1 MNFYGYHRVSTRE
14 QKEDRGVAGIEKFC
28 RERGYN
34 LQKVYIDKASGKDFN
49 RARYVVLKEDV
60 LRNGDTLIVFELDR
74 LGRTKKEIARE
85 LLYFKENNIR
95 VMFLDIP
102 TSTMELADNDLSK
115 VIVDTVNNIL
125 IEVLSMI
132 AEAERE
138 RSRKR
143 CDEGREAM
151 KAKGEWHK
159 YGRKRNMSL
168 ETFKGHY
175 KRVQEGEIG
184 QTPLRKE
191 LGLKESTFYRYVRE
205 IGRGKDNDCH

>member
-14 QKEDRGVAGIEKFC
+14 QKEDRGVTGIEDFC
-28 RERGYN
+28 KERGYR

-49 RARYVVLKEDV
+49 RVRYIVLKEDV
-60 LRNGDTLIVFELDR
+60 LRSGDTLIVFELDR
-74 LGRTKKEIARE
+74 LGRTKSEIARE

-102 TSTMELADNDLSK
+102 TSTMELPDNDVSK
-115 VIVDTVNNIL
+115 MIVDTVNNIL

-151 KAKGEWHK
+151 KAKGEWHR
-159 YGRKRNMSL
+159 YGRKRKMPL
-168 ETFKGHY
+168 EDFKRHY
-175 KRVQEGEIG
+175 KRVQKGEVG
-184 QTPLRKE
+184 TTALCKE

-205 IGRGKDNDCH
+205 MEGKEV